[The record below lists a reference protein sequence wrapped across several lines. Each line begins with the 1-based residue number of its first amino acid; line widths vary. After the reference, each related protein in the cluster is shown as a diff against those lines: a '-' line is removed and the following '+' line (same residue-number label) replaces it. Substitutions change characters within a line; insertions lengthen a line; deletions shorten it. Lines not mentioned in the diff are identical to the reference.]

1 MEIRLE
7 HNVDQVRRDLS
18 DFGRDQLPFATAL
31 ALNATAEDVRRNAEK
46 LLDRKLDRPT
56 SFTRRAFTVW
66 RASKRKLEATVFAK
80 DAQAEYLQY
89 AESGGVRTPRGRA
102 LVVPSKARR
111 NKFGNMARGTIKKAL
126 ARPTVFSGDTDGP
139 RPGGIYERTRRGR
152 GLRLLV
158 FYAKRLRYTPRLG
171 FQDAARKTAEAR
183 MAHHLGQSL
192 ARAIRTAR
200 SR

>member
-1 MEIRLE
+1 MEIRFD

-18 DFGRDQLPFATAL
+18 DFARGQLPFATAL
-31 ALNATAEDVRRNAEK
+31 ALNATAEDVKRNADK

-56 SFTRRAFTVW
+56 PFTRRAFTVW

-89 AESGGVRTPRGRA
+89 AESGGPHTPRGRA
-102 LVVPSKARR
+102 MVVPSKLRR
-111 NKFGNMARGTIKKAL
+111 NKFGNMPKGAIKKAL
-126 ARPTVFSGDTDGP
+126 ARPTVFSGDPDGS

-158 FYAKRLRYTPRLG
+158 VYAQRLRYTPRLG

-192 ARAIRTAR
+192 GRAIDMVRR
-200 SR
+200 